1 MPPLD
6 PRRYQLCG
14 LAHSISVALR
24 LCEDTECDH
33 VVIQTAEP
41 LQPIGCA
48 ASVKQRATTSL
59 FRLLFFEGILKSCG

>member
-14 LAHSISVALR
+14 LAHAISVALR
-24 LCEDTECDH
+24 LCEDNECDH

-41 LQPIGCA
+41 LQPYRVC
-48 ASVKQRATTSL
+48 
-59 FRLLFFEGILKSCG
+59 RLGETESDNIALQIIVL